1 MKLDS
6 TTRFWLASFAVGS
19 AMTAFAIVGMTV
31 GLQFRSDN
39 AVEIPVNATAST
51 WSETMCAATG
61 RVDEEMEGLFTLDAL
76 TGDLQCSVLN
86 GRTTKFGG
94 LFRTN
99 VLQDIGADASK
110 KPSFMILT
118 GFASFPG
125 QGGNTRPGDCVVYV
139 IDSTTGRFA
148 VYGVPWQRSV
158 AARGAPQQ
166 GALILLDTGTARNVM
181 IRDS

>member
-19 AMTAFAIVGMTV
+19 VMTAFAIVGMTV
-31 GLQFRSDN
+31 GLQQNQPGF
-39 AVEIPVNATAST
+39 EIPVNATAST

-61 RVDEEMEGLFTLDAL
+61 RVDDEVEGLFTLDSL

-86 GRTTKFGG
+86 GRTTKFAG

-99 VLQDIGADASK
+99 VLQDLGVDASK
-110 KPSFMILT
+110 KPSYMILT
-118 GFASFPG
+118 GAATFPG

-139 IDSTTGRFA
+139 IDSTTGRFV
-148 VYGVPWQRSV
+148 VYGVPWQRTL

-166 GALILLDTGTARNVM
+166 GALILLDSGTARNVV
-181 IRDS
+181 IREP